1 MGDTTMRARILA
13 AAALLTLAGTTA
25 RSQEAPTAPGTVR
38 LVVRPESK
46 LWLEGTSNL
55 HAWSCKATALDA
67 AIDVDSSYTTTEV
80 ARGDI
85 AGAAKLVK
93 RVETKVPV
101 RSLKC
106 GHDGMDKNLYKALK
120 ASDASQVHYIL
131 GTFNVVPGGT
141 KDSVTVEVAGTLT
154 VAEVERPI
162 TMTVTAERLDDGA
175 VRARAAVP
183 ILMTDFGIKPP
194 TALLGTLRTG
204 NKVFVKFELL
214 VGPQTTV
221 AAAGDPAQR

>member
-1 MGDTTMRARILA
+1 MTMRGRILA
-13 AAALLTLAGTTA
+13 GLALLALAGTAA
-25 RSQEAPTAPGTVR
+25 RAQDAQPTSGTVR
-38 LVVRPESK
+38 LTVRPESK

-67 AIDVDSSYTTTEV
+67 AVDVDASYTTTDV
-80 ARGDI
+80 ARGGI
-85 AGAAKLVK
+85 SGAAALVK
-93 RVETKVPV
+93 RVEAKVPV

-120 ASDASQVHYIL
+120 AGDASEVHYIL

-154 VAEVERPI
+154 VADVERPV
-162 TMTVTAERLDDGA
+162 TMSVTAERLDDGA
-175 VRARAAVP
+175 VRTRAAVP

-221 AAAGDPAQR
+221 AAAGVPTQR